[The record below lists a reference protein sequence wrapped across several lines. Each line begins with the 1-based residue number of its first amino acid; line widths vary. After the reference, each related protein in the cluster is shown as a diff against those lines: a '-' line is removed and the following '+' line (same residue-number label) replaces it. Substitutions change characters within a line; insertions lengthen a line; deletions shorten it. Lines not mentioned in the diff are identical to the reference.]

1 MILKIAVR
9 MRKAYLRILRL
20 IWVILKLEKNAFR
33 LCDLFDSFLD

>member
-20 IWVILKLEKNAFR
+20 IWVILKLEKMP
-33 LCDLFDSFLD
+33 LDFVTCSIHS